1 MGLHDMHPSASARGS
16 LVLLFALFF
25 AFSVAVVSKL
35 STPASKSLHL
45 HSPRTSISSP
55 TAMRDGHSSLFFT
68 LGHRRVVR
76 SPISSSLKVPLSP
89 VLESRF
95 SSSSSPFA
103 CSAMAAKDNIVS
115 LADEAFK
122 DVVVEYPQYKTL
134 ERRPS
139 YKVRLYPKS
148 IAIQVKENSKLSIR
162 DQIGLLAD
170 YVGAGKGPNGKTK
183 EPQNTEKMNVPITA
197 PLLMPGAAVVGLGNS
212 RIQLILP
219 PDFGLS
225 DAPSPLDPNLRLVEI
240 PEHVCAIQNI
250 VQKENLE
257 KQLKTLVEVLER
269 DDHLVDKSS
278 WQVLH
283 YRSPWFNPMFNSDE
297 LAVGLRKYVHC
308 RENRNTLWCTEY

>member
-1 MGLHDMHPSASARGS
+1 
-16 LVLLFALFF
+16 
-25 AFSVAVVSKL
+25 
-35 STPASKSLHL
+35 
-45 HSPRTSISSP
+45 
-55 TAMRDGHSSLFFT
+55 
-68 LGHRRVVR
+68 
-76 SPISSSLKVPLSP
+76 
-89 VLESRF
+89 
-95 SSSSSPFA
+95 
-103 CSAMAAKDNIVS
+103 MAAKDNIVS

-139 YKVRLYPKS
+139 YKVNKIRRKINVRLYPKS

-250 VQKENLE
+250 VQKVVSKGKILHLCLKVLKAGVLKHGARTLILLPSVQENLE

-297 LAVGLRKYVHC
+297 LAVGRSS
-308 RENRNTLWCTEY
+308 